1 MAQQNDVILQKL
13 ASQMDELSKAQETK
27 PLRPTPASQFTL
39 THRFS
44 RPTSRQADVQI
55 KTDTDEIDNPI
66 PPSIGSPKLSSRY
79 KDLLSNSTHN
89 TPMLKR
95 VHFDKPT
102 TIK

>member
-1 MAQQNDVILQKL
+1 
-13 ASQMDELSKAQETK
+13 MDELSKAREVK
-27 PLRPTPASQFTL
+27 PCRPTPATQFTP

-44 RPTSRQADVQI
+44 RPKSRQADVQI
-55 KTDTDEIDNPI
+55 ETDSDEIDNPI

-102 TIK
+102 TIE